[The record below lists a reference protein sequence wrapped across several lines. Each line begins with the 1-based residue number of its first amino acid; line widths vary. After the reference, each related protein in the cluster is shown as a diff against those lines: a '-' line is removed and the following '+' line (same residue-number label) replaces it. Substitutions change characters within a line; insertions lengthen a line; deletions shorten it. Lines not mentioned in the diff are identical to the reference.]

1 MIKQEIIDRL
11 AKKHRLSNRYAKE
24 LVDSVFELLE
34 DGIKRD
40 GKVTITRFGTF
51 YVRVYKPKLGRDLR
65 KGELFRTKETPVTK
79 FRASIQMAERIKGI
93 MRWDGVKKKA
103 AGIFLILL
111 SVLLTVVAVLLLKRG
126 QESVLEA
133 EEKETVEQETEG
145 SVPVKAYSVIADDM
159 ELLKKYQD
167 YNADVVG
174 IIRIPGTVLNHPVMQ
189 TRSDEEYYLM
199 RGLDKQY
206 NPHGVP
212 FLSARS
218 EMEGKGGNRI
228 IYGHNIHKKTRDI
241 FCDLAG
247 YEDLAFYQE
256 HPIIETVSESGTR
269 QWLIFAYYLVDNADD
284 EPFKYSDTV
293 DFLSMAAYTAYM
305 DEVGERNWLCVPY
318 EHSIDD
324 TYLTLS
330 SCSNELAGSGT
341 NRMVV
346 MAVQIPY
353 GLDISAQV
361 ADTVMAEEPRLPDK
375 LSK

>member
-1 MIKQEIIDRL
+1 M
-11 AKKHRLSNRYAKE
+11 
-24 LVDSVFELLE
+24 
-34 DGIKRD
+34 
-40 GKVTITRFGTF
+40 
-51 YVRVYKPKLGRDLR
+51 
-65 KGELFRTKETPVTK
+65 
-79 FRASIQMAERIKGI
+79 
-93 MRWDGVKKKA
+93 
-103 AGIFLILL
+103 
-111 SVLLTVVAVLLLKRG
+111 LLLKRG
-126 QESVLEA
+126 QESVWEA
-133 EEKETVEQETEG
+133 EEKETVEQEAEG
-145 SVPVKAYSVIADDM
+145 SAPVKAYSVIADDM

-361 ADTVMAEEPRLPDK
+361 ADAVMAEEPKLPDK

>member
-1 MIKQEIIDRL
+1 M
-11 AKKHRLSNRYAKE
+11 
-24 LVDSVFELLE
+24 
-34 DGIKRD
+34 
-40 GKVTITRFGTF
+40 
-51 YVRVYKPKLGRDLR
+51 
-65 KGELFRTKETPVTK
+65 
-79 FRASIQMAERIKGI
+79 
-93 MRWDGVKKKA
+93 KKKA

-111 SVLLTVVAVLLLKRG
+111 SVLLTVAAVLLLKRG
-126 QESVLEA
+126 QESVWEA
-133 EEKETVEQETEG
+133 EEKETVEQEAEG
-145 SVPVKAYSVIADDM
+145 SAPVKAYSVIADDM

-206 NPHGVP
+206 NPTASI
-212 FLSARS
+212 LSARS

-305 DEVGERNWLCVPY
+305 DEVGERN
-318 EHSIDD
+318 
-324 TYLTLS
+324 
-330 SCSNELAGSGT
+330 LAM
-341 NRMVV
+341 R
-346 MAVQIPY
+346 P
-353 GLDISAQV
+353 L
-361 ADTVMAEEPRLPDK
+361 
-375 LSK
+375 

>member
-1 MIKQEIIDRL
+1 MVFSIGIFRKRGSVLKKILRVLLIVLFFSLGSIGAVLMFYGISEDKNEKASNEETETESGKNRIIYADPYYEINDEDM
-11 AKKHRLSNRYAKE
+11 A
-24 LVDSVFELLE
+24 LLE
-34 DGIKRD
+34 
-40 GKVTITRFGTF
+40 
-51 YVRVYKPKLGRDLR
+51 
-65 KGELFRTKETPVTK
+65 
-79 FRASIQMAERIKGI
+79 
-93 MRWDGVKKKA
+93 
-103 AGIFLILL
+103 
-111 SVLLTVVAVLLLKRG
+111 
-126 QESVLEA
+126 
-133 EEKETVEQETEG
+133 
-145 SVPVKAYSVIADDM
+145 AY
-159 ELLKKYQD
+159 KKY
-167 YNADVVG
+167 NPDVVG
-174 IIRIPGTVLNHPVMQ
+174 YIRIPGTILDHPLMQTKTDEEFYLNH
-189 TRSDEEYYLM
+189 DLN
-199 RGLDKQY
+199 KKY
-206 NPHGVP
+206 NSHGIP
-212 FLSARS
+212 FLSKDS
-218 EMEGKGGNRI
+218 EIEKKGSNMV
-228 IYGHNIHKKTRDI
+228 IYGHNIHKISRDI

>member
-11 AKKHRLSNRYAKE
+11 AKKHRLSNWYAKE
-24 LVDSVFELLE
+24 LVDSVFELIE

-51 YVRVYKPKLGRDLR
+51 YVSVYKPKLGRDPR

-79 FRASIQMAERIKGI
+79 FRASIQMAERIKRNYEVG
-93 MRWDGVKKKA
+93 RCEKK
-103 AGIFLILL
+103 GCRDLPDPVIGP
-111 SVLLTVVAVLLLKRG
+111 S
-126 QESVLEA
+126 
-133 EEKETVEQETEG
+133 VEQEAEG
-145 SVPVKAYSVIADDM
+145 SAPVKAYSVIADDM

-247 YEDLAFYQE
+247 YEELAFYQE

-353 GLDISAQV
+353 GLDVSAQV
-361 ADTVMAEEPRLPDK
+361 ADTVMAEEPKLPDK

>member
-1 MIKQEIIDRL
+1 
-11 AKKHRLSNRYAKE
+11 
-24 LVDSVFELLE
+24 
-34 DGIKRD
+34 
-40 GKVTITRFGTF
+40 
-51 YVRVYKPKLGRDLR
+51 
-65 KGELFRTKETPVTK
+65 
-79 FRASIQMAERIKGI
+79 
-93 MRWDGVKKKA
+93 
-103 AGIFLILL
+103 
-111 SVLLTVVAVLLLKRG
+111 
-126 QESVLEA
+126 
-133 EEKETVEQETEG
+133 
-145 SVPVKAYSVIADDM
+145 
-159 ELLKKYQD
+159 
-167 YNADVVG
+167 
-174 IIRIPGTVLNHPVMQ
+174 
-189 TRSDEEYYLM
+189 
-199 RGLDKQY
+199 
-206 NPHGVP
+206 
-212 FLSARS
+212 
-218 EMEGKGGNRI
+218 MEGKGGNRI

-305 DEVGERNWLCVPY
+305 DEVEERNWLCVPY

-375 LSK
+375 FSK

>member
-1 MIKQEIIDRL
+1 MKKKIAGIIL
-11 AKKHRLSNRYAKE
+11 I
-24 LVDSVFELLE
+24 LVSLLLI
-34 DGIKRD
+34 G
-40 GKVTITRFGTF
+40 VA
-51 YVRVYKPKLGRDLR
+51 VWMLKLGQ
-65 KGELFRTKETPVTK
+65 KSVE
-79 FRASIQMAERIKGI
+79 AEK
-93 MRWDGVKKKA
+93 
-103 AGIFLILL
+103 
-111 SVLLTVVAVLLLKRG
+111 TEEG
-126 QESVLEA
+126 QEQEEEEA
-133 EEKETVEQETEG
+133 
-145 SVPVKAYSVIADDM
+145 VPSKAYAVIADDQ

-174 IIRIPGTVLNHPVMQ
+174 IIRIPGTVLNHPVTQ
-189 TRSDEEYYLM
+189 TKTDEEYYLM

-256 HPIIETVSESGTR
+256 HPIIETVSKSGTR
-269 QWLIFAYYLVDNADD
+269 QWLIFAYYLVDNAD
-284 EPFKYSDTV
+284 EEQFQYSDTV
-293 DFLSMAAYTAYM
+293 DFLSMAAYTEYM

-318 EHSIDD
+318 EHSIND

-353 GLDISAQV
+353 GLDVSAQV
-361 ADTVMAEEPRLPDK
+361 ADTSMAEAPRLPEK
-375 LSK
+375 LSN